1 MIDLTNKEAVEE
13 LVKSCVKNDQK
24 SQQIFYKMFYGKMM
38 TVCMRYSR
46 NREEAQDILHDGF
59 IKVFSKLKGFENKG
73 SLEGWV
79 RRLIVNNAIDHVRSR
94 KDFYLQNG
102 EDDFADHIADETN
115 DMIETERL
123 KQEKAEKVISL
134 IQYLSPAYKTVFN
147 MFVIENMSHQEIAEH
162 LEISVGTSKS
172 NLAKAKM
179 KLKELFEQHFRNDE

>member
-1 MIDLTNKEAVEE
+1 MVNLTNKEAVEE
-13 LVKSCVKNDQK
+13 LVRACIKNDRK

-59 IKVFSKLKGFENKG
+59 IKVFSKLQGFENKG

-94 KDFYLQNG
+94 KDFYLQTG
-102 EDDFADHIADETN
+102 DDDYADHIADETN
-115 DMIETERL
+115 DAIETERL
-123 KQEKAEKVISL
+123 KQEKAEKLISL
-134 IQYLSPAYKTVFN
+134 IQYLSPAYRTVFN
-147 MFVIENMSHQEIAEH
+147 MFIMESMSHQEIADH
-162 LEISVGTSKS
+162 LNISVGTSKS

-179 KLKELFEQHFRNDE
+179 KLKELFEQHFKNDE